1 MLVGALPD
9 AVAATEA
16 VVLLDSRS
24 HALSVITGP
33 KATPRTVSAADT
45 LASYLSQMTG
55 HSFPRATG
63 HGTSG
68 IVVGTIQDFDV
79 APLDVAFE
87 SGPFHREEYV
97 LRSGR
102 NGLWLIGATE
112 LAAEHAVWDCLYRF
126 GHRQYFPW
134 ETWEVTPQLE
144 APLKLT
150 IDVREQP
157 DFLARRIWYNW
168 GHGWQ
173 LNVKPYQQWC
183 AANRAVRGFVVDSG
197 HAYEAIIGENRAEFE
212 AHPEYGALI
221 DGKRQFTKF
230 CTSNPGLRKLVIEDA
245 KRRAKRGVGSISMDP
260 SDGGV

>member
-1 MLVGALPD
+1 MNSIRHPFVLLSLPLMLVGALPD

-97 LRSGR
+97 LRSAR

-112 LAAEHAVWDCLYRF
+112 LAAEHAVWDCMYRI
-126 GHRQYFPW
+126 GHRQ
-134 ETWEVTPQLE
+134 
-144 APLKLT
+144 
-150 IDVREQP
+150 
-157 DFLARRIWYNW
+157 
-168 GHGWQ
+168 
-173 LNVKPYQQWC
+173 
-183 AANRAVRGFVVDSG
+183 
-197 HAYEAIIGENRAEFE
+197 
-212 AHPEYGALI
+212 
-221 DGKRQFTKF
+221 
-230 CTSNPGLRKLVIEDA
+230 
-245 KRRAKRGVGSISMDP
+245 
-260 SDGGV
+260 